1 MVRRLDHTKGGQ
13 YEPDPARVQR
23 GGSDFKVPFGWKRKL
38 TPEQQARE
46 SATAKAKVKVEKKLK
61 RLAHEAQVRAAARKK
76 TERQVRAQRAA
87 NRQKQEAE
95 RKKKREAKAQER
107 RERAARITPEEKR
120 LRAEAKA
127 AAAAALHAKYLAIA
141 RRRAAEIA
149 KKKKNHLQ
157 AWIEEK
163 GIHQSERATLKER
176 WRSLY
181 LRNKNG

>member
-1 MVRRLDHTKGGQ
+1 MARRLDHTKGGQ

-23 GGSDFKVPFGWKRKL
+23 EDGDFRVPFGWKQKL
-38 TPEQQARE
+38 TPEQQARK
-46 SATAKAKVKVEKKLK
+46 SATAKAKVKAEKQLK
-61 RLAHEAQVRAAARKK
+61 RLAHKAQVRAAARKK
-76 TERQVRAQRAA
+76 TERQVKVQRAA

-95 RKKKREAKAQER
+95 RKRKREAKAQER
-107 RERAARITPEEKR
+107 RERAAQITPEERR

-127 AAAAALHAKYLAIA
+127 AATAALHRKYLAIA

-149 KKKKNHLQ
+149 HKKKSHLQ

-163 GIHQSERATLKER
+163 GIHHSDRVTLKER